1 MRLGCEVGNVFTMM
15 FAGHGLC
22 IRYSVGLNELLKT
35 LLPIES
41 TAYTLAATIG
51 FLGLHSEVQEEIYQK
66 IIKVVGHDSDP
77 VRHILPRLLH
87 AVTWS

>member
-1 MRLGCEVGNVFTMM
+1 MRIGREVGNIFAMM
-15 FAGHGLC
+15 FAGHGLY

-35 LLPIES
+35 LLSIET
-41 TAYTLAATIG
+41 TAVALAATIG

-66 IIKVVGHDSDP
+66 IIEVVGHDRDP
-77 VRHILPRLLH
+77 VRHIPPRLLH